1 LIVGKD
7 VFELPK
13 VIALGLFE
21 QDFVAWCHHNSVY
34 ALNAA
39 SPGWTRALPFGRWI
53 AQQKFLP
60 LL

>member
-1 LIVGKD
+1 LIVGSH

-21 QDFVAWCHHNSVY
+21 QDFVAWRHHNSVY

-39 SPGWTRALPFGRWI
+39 SPVWTSALPFGRWI
-53 AQQKFLP
+53 AQQKLLP